1 MSKMESIK
9 AIVNNMKEMTKE
21 ELQQVLGTISEEE
34 LDETLTKAEVAR
46 QVVESLKAMDEE
58 SVAETFEKMKKKS
71 DDDEDED
78 EVKEE
83 IDEDEDEDEDDKE
96 VKESASVEASLVE
109 IEIDDDLSAISE
121 ALDLSEENAE
131 KAKTIFTAAV
141 KSKVAELKEGLE
153 SQYSQEF
160 KNLSRYS

>member
-1 MSKMESIK
+1 
-9 AIVNNMKEMTKE
+9 
-21 ELQQVLGTISEEE
+21 
-34 LDETLTKAEVAR
+34 
-46 QVVESLKAMDEE
+46 MDEE

-83 IDEDEDEDEDDKE
+83 KDEDEDEDEDDKE
-96 VKESASVEASLVE
+96 VKESASVESSLVE

-121 ALDLSEENAE
+121 ALDFQKRMLR
-131 KAKTIFTAAV
+131 KAKTIFKAAV
-141 KSKVAELKEGLE
+141 KSKVAEVKESLE
-153 SQYSQEF
+153 RQYSTKF